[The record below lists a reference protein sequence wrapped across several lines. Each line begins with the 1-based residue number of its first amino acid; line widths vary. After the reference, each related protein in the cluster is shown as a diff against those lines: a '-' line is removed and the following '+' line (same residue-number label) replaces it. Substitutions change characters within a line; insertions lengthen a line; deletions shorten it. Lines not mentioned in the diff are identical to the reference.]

1 MTRVSC
7 GSCNMNGKKILVI
20 DDQRSQL
27 RLIKKLLTR
36 LGHTAVT
43 VDSAEEAGLI
53 LRWEQ
58 DFSMIITDLKMP
70 WLDGLQFCREAK
82 TNHPKLKIYA
92 LTGFLG
98 GYDPQEL
105 KTAGF
110 DGIYQKPVRENL
122 LLEILNAYQAD
133 AADENPAATSSR
145 LPE

>member
-1 MTRVSC
+1 
-7 GSCNMNGKKILVI
+7 MNGKKILVI

-27 RLIKKLLTR
+27 RLIKNLLTK

-70 WLDGLQFCREAK
+70 WLDGLEFCKNAK
-82 TNHPKLKIYA
+82 SSHPNLKIFA
-92 LTGFLG
+92 LSGFIG
-98 GYDPQEL
+98 GYDPLEL

-110 DGIYQKPVRENL
+110 DGIFQKPVREML
-122 LLEILNAYQAD
+122 LRKII
-133 AADENPAATSSR
+133 AASQTDSPAKSQTT
-145 LPE
+145 